1 MPKRLLVLAAL
12 LLPTLALAQSTPVAL
27 PAPTSPDAPAPGPR
41 VMLATSLGDIVIE
54 LHPDKA
60 PRTVDN
66 FLQYAQEGFYNGTV
80 FHRVIDNLLIQ
91 GGAFTPDLRQKPTR
105 QAIASEANN
114 GLSNQRGTVSAARM
128 PSDPDSAT
136 SQFFINVVDNP
147 RLDFSSD
154 ASPYTWGYTVF
165 GRVVQGMEV
174 VDRIRAV
181 ETGPQEPFARDVPT
195 TPVVIERV
203 ELLAPAGGQ

>member
-1 MPKRLLVLAAL
+1 MLKRLLVLVAL
-12 LLPTLALAQSTPVAL
+12 LSPAIAFAQTAPR
-27 PAPTSPDAPAPGPR
+27 PAEGAPAPGPR
-41 VMLATSLGDIVIE
+41 VLLVTSLGEITIE
-54 LHPDKA
+54 LYPDKA

-91 GGAFTPDLRQKPTR
+91 GGAFTPDLRQKPAR
-105 QAIASEANN
+105 APIPNEANN
-114 GLSNQRGTVSAARM
+114 GLSNLRGTVTAARM
-128 PSDPDSAT
+128 PSDPHSAT

-147 RLDFSSD
+147 RLDFSSE
-154 ASPYTWGYTVF
+154 ASAYTWGYTVF

-181 ETGPQEPFARDVPT
+181 ETGPQDPFPRDVPK
-195 TPVVIERV
+195 TPVTIQRIA
-203 ELLAPAGGQ
+203 LLAPAGAE

>member
-1 MPKRLLVLAAL
+1 MLERLLVLAAL
-12 LLPTLALAQSTPVAL
+12 LLPLPLSAQTA
-27 PAPTSPDAPAPGPR
+27 PAAAEATPAPGPR
-41 VMLATSLGDIVIE
+41 VLLTTTLGEITIE
-54 LHPDKA
+54 LYPDRA
-60 PRTVDN
+60 PRTVEN
-66 FLQYAQEGFYNGTV
+66 FLQYAREGHYNGTI

-105 QAIASEANN
+105 APIPNEANN
-114 GLSNQRGTVSAARM
+114 GLSNLRGTVAAARM
-128 PSDPDSAT
+128 PSDPHSAT

-147 RLDFSSD
+147 RLDFSSETS
-154 ASPYTWGYTVF
+154 AYTWGYAVF

-181 ETGPQEPFARDVPT
+181 ETGPQEPFPRDVPK

-203 ELLAPAGGQ
+203 TILAPAGGE